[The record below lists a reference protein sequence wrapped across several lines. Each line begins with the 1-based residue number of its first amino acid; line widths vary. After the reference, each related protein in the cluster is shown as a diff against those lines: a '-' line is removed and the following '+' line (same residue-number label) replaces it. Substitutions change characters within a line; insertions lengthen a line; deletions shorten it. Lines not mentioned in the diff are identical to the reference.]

1 MREIL
6 KEVVNEQ
13 GLQILQTPAM
23 LRAKLEEK
31 GDDRSDALL
40 WELILTA
47 CPSVAD
53 VAVQPELS
61 RAEVNTVI
69 GAVTKTTMLSASLV
83 RRMVQQL
90 LDAAQVKLSPVP
102 RFLILANGRHG
113 GACSVEDQPGGRGP
127 AGGSCVAGDGHGN
140 GAQRPA
146 DPVPGRER
154 LCQLP
159 AGPVLQQPR
168 DGGDG
173 YPAGGAELLQLRR
186 AAGLWP
192 GYGALADYALN
203 GAAKESS
210 PGGPVFWVSHIPG
223 GPGRQKVEQ
232 KRRGPVGLSGA
243 ERPQR
248 KTDPAAGG
256 GHAGDKR
263 CWRVFAVLANLRW
276 RFRRWCWSLA
286 AGFAACWTGYGPL
299 RLLPLCVCRPGC
311 LLAAE
316 HPMPGLRGGTV

>member
-113 GACSVEDQPGGRGP
+113 GACSVEDQREGEALQAALASLETDTETASATCRPCPRPGTPMPATSWACTTAATRWRGWIPSRWRRTSSTAPRSRAILGLWRPGGLC
-127 AGGSCVAGDGHGN
+127 A
-140 GAQRPA
+140 
-146 DPVPGRER
+146 ER
-154 LCQLP
+154 
-159 AGPVLQQPR
+159 
-168 DGGDG
+168 
-173 YPAGGAELLQLRR
+173 
-186 AAGLWP
+186 
-192 GYGALADYALN
+192 
-203 GAAKESS
+203 AAKESS
-210 PGGPVFWVSHIPG
+210 PGGQYFGYP
-223 GPGRQKVEQ
+223 
-232 KRRGPVGLSGA
+232 
-243 ERPQR
+243 
-248 KTDPAAGG
+248 T
-256 GHAGDKR
+256 
-263 CWRVFAVLANLRW
+263 
-276 RFRRWCWSLA
+276 SLA
-286 AGFAACWTGYGPL
+286 VGTAKGGAKTPRTCWPIGSRTS
-299 RLLPLCVCRPGC
+299 
-311 LLAAE
+311 AAE
-316 HPMPGLRGGTV
+316 DRPYCWWWSRW

>member
-90 LDAAQVKLSPVP
+90 LENQLLPNKLPK
-102 RFLILANGRHG
+102 FLIVYI
-113 GACSVEDQPGGRGP
+113 STQ
-127 AGGSCVAGDGHGN
+127 
-140 GAQRPA
+140 
-146 DPVPGRER
+146 VPCIE
-154 LCQLP
+154 P
-159 AGPVLQQPR
+159 
-168 DGGDG
+168 
-173 YPAGGAELLQLRR
+173 
-186 AAGLWP
+186 
-192 GYGALADYALN
+192 
-203 GAAKESS
+203 
-210 PGGPVFWVSHIPG
+210 
-223 GPGRQKVEQ
+223 
-232 KRRGPVGLSGA
+232 
-243 ERPQR
+243 
-248 KTDPAAGG
+248 
-256 GHAGDKR
+256 
-263 CWRVFAVLANLRW
+263 
-276 RFRRWCWSLA
+276 
-286 AGFAACWTGYGPL
+286 
-299 RLLPLCVCRPGC
+299 
-311 LLAAE
+311 
-316 HPMPGLRGGTV
+316 

>member
-40 WELILTA
+40 RELILTA

-113 GACSVEDQPGGRGP
+113 GACSVEDQ
-127 AGGSCVAGDGHGN
+127 
-140 GAQRPA
+140 
-146 DPVPGRER
+146 RE
-154 LCQLP
+154 
-159 AGPVLQQPR
+159 GEVLQAALASLETDTETALSDLQTLSQAGNAYASYQLGLYYSSHEMEGM
-168 DGGDG
+168 DTQQVAQNFFNCAAQQG
-173 YPAGGAELLQLRR
+173 YG
-186 AAGLWP
+186 P

-203 GAAKESS
+203 GRRKNLRRAAQYFGYPTSLAGRDGKRWSKNAADLLAYREQNVRS
-210 PGGPVFWVSHIPG
+210 
-223 GPGRQKVEQ
+223 GRQTLLLVVVTLVITLLAGICSPREFAMAVPALVLELGCGV
-232 KRRGPVGLSGA
+232 RCVLGLVM
-243 ERPQR
+243 
-248 KTDPAAGG
+248 DPYGSYRFVYAA
-256 GHAGDKR
+256 
-263 CWRVFAVLANLRW
+263 L
-276 RFRRWCWSLA
+276 
-286 AGFAACWTGYGPL
+286 AACW
-299 RLLPLCVCRPGC
+299 LLNILCLV
-311 LLAAE
+311 
-316 HPMPGLRGGTV
+316 

>member
-113 GACSVEDQPGGRGP
+113 GACSVASGTSDRPC
-127 AGGSCVAGDGHGN
+127 SC
-140 GAQRPA
+140 
-146 DPVPGRER
+146 
-154 LCQLP
+154 
-159 AGPVLQQPR
+159 
-168 DGGDG
+168 
-173 YPAGGAELLQLRR
+173 
-186 AAGLWP
+186 W
-192 GYGALADYALN
+192 
-203 GAAKESS
+203 
-210 PGGPVFWVSHIPG
+210 
-223 GPGRQKVEQ
+223 
-232 KRRGPVGLSGA
+232 
-243 ERPQR
+243 
-248 KTDPAAGG
+248 
-256 GHAGDKR
+256 
-263 CWRVFAVLANLRW
+263 
-276 RFRRWCWSLA
+276 
-286 AGFAACWTGYGPL
+286 
-299 RLLPLCVCRPGC
+299 
-311 LLAAE
+311 
-316 HPMPGLRGGTV
+316 

>member
-23 LRAKLEEK
+23 LRVKLEEK

-102 RFLILANGRHG
+102 
-113 GACSVEDQPGGRGP
+113 
-127 AGGSCVAGDGHGN
+127 
-140 GAQRPA
+140 
-146 DPVPGRER
+146 
-154 LCQLP
+154 
-159 AGPVLQQPR
+159 
-168 DGGDG
+168 
-173 YPAGGAELLQLRR
+173 
-186 AAGLWP
+186 
-192 GYGALADYALN
+192 
-203 GAAKESS
+203 
-210 PGGPVFWVSHIPG
+210 PVF
-223 GPGRQKVEQ
+223 
-232 KRRGPVGLSGA
+232 
-243 ERPQR
+243 
-248 KTDPAAGG
+248 
-256 GHAGDKR
+256 
-263 CWRVFAVLANLRW
+263 
-276 RFRRWCWSLA
+276 
-286 AGFAACWTGYGPL
+286 
-299 RLLPLCVCRPGC
+299 
-311 LLAAE
+311 
-316 HPMPGLRGGTV
+316 

>member
-113 GACSVEDQPGGRGP
+113 GACSVEDQREGEVLQAALASLETDTETALSDLQTLSQAGNAYASYQLGLYYSSHEMEGMDTQQVAQNFFNCAAQQGYASGLAYGGRGGAAGCADAGKRRAKAKYISGGP
-127 AGGSCVAGDGHGN
+127 ASGMGGLH
-140 GAQRPA
+140 PA
-146 DPVPGRER
+146 
-154 LCQLP
+154 
-159 AGPVLQQPR
+159 
-168 DGGDG
+168 
-173 YPAGGAELLQLRR
+173 AELARR
-186 AAGLWP
+186 RHAAG
-192 GYGALADYALN
+192 
-203 GAAKESS
+203 
-210 PGGPVFWVSHIPG
+210 
-223 GPGRQKVEQ
+223 
-232 KRRGPVGLSGA
+232 RG
-243 ERPQR
+243 
-248 KTDPAAGG
+248 
-256 GHAGDKR
+256 
-263 CWRVFAVLANLRW
+263 
-276 RFRRWCWSLA
+276 
-286 AGFAACWTGYGPL
+286 
-299 RLLPLCVCRPGC
+299 
-311 LLAAE
+311 
-316 HPMPGLRGGTV
+316 

>member
-113 GACSVEDQPGGRGP
+113 GACSVEDQ
-127 AGGSCVAGDGHGN
+127 
-140 GAQRPA
+140 
-146 DPVPGRER
+146 RE
-154 LCQLP
+154 
-159 AGPVLQQPR
+159 GEVLQAALASLETDTETALSDLQTLSQAGNAYASYQLGLYYSSHEMEGM
-168 DGGDG
+168 DTQQVAQNFFNCAAQQG
-173 YPAGGAELLQLRR
+173 YG
-186 AAGLWP
+186 P

-203 GAAKESS
+203 G
-210 PGGPVFWVSHIPG
+210 
-223 GPGRQKVEQ
+223 
-232 KRRGPVGLSGA
+232 RR
-243 ERPQR
+243 
-248 KTDPAAGG
+248 K
-256 GHAGDKR
+256 
-263 CWRVFAVLANLRW
+263 NLR
-276 RFRRWCWSLA
+276 RAAQYFGYPTSLA
-286 AGFAACWTGYGPL
+286 GRDSKRWSKNAAD
-299 RLLPLCVCRPGC
+299 
-311 LLAAE
+311 LLAYRE
-316 HPMPGLRGGTV
+316 QNVRSGR

>member
-113 GACSVEDQPGGRGP
+113 GACSVEDQ
-127 AGGSCVAGDGHGN
+127 
-140 GAQRPA
+140 
-146 DPVPGRER
+146 RE
-154 LCQLP
+154 
-159 AGPVLQQPR
+159 GEVLQ
-168 DGGDG
+168 
-173 YPAGGAELLQLRR
+173 A
-186 AAGLWP
+186 
-192 GYGALADYALN
+192 ALASLETDTETALSDLQTLSQDGNAYASYCTT
-203 GAAKESS
+203 AA
-210 PGGPVFWVSHIPG
+210 
-223 GPGRQKVEQ
+223 
-232 KRRGPVGLSGA
+232 
-243 ERPQR
+243 
-248 KTDPAAGG
+248 T
-256 GHAGDKR
+256 
-263 CWRVFAVLANLRW
+263 RW
-276 RFRRWCWSLA
+276 RGWIPSRWRRTSSTAPRSRAMARAMAPW
-286 AGFAACWTGYGPL
+286 
-299 RLLPLCVCRPGC
+299 RIMR
-311 LLAAE
+311 
-316 HPMPGLRGGTV
+316 